1 MASGSQNMTTY
12 NARTVTG
19 SNSAASPAGAL
30 LLSGAGRANDAT
42 GDTWIFFDSGS
53 DTSTPW
59 GIKHDQA
66 NNKIHIYGNNT
77 DSVWTRMDTGDTYIL
92 GKVGIGYDPET
103 SENLYKLYINGTSL
117 YTGRLY
123 GNTGN
128 GLEVQSLDTG
138 TWKEGIRV
146 YNASDN
152 YSVVCLCNNDLSDL
166 LSLVH
171 NGSTHAYY
179 IDIENDGTYSR
190 IDIPSKHSGIMA
202 LTDGYGA
209 SGTWD
214 ISITGSARY
223 VQSPDTRS
231 TNPAPSTFSAAN
243 GVSFDFKQGSVI
255 GLTSASYSGVMTY
268 RPYASGTDWSGGNA
282 HQLAFNNAG
291 LYWRQGGSSWG
302 NWTQIVTSS
311 GTWGISITGNAAT
324 ANAINND
331 GGRRASSE
339 YMHADGKIR
348 FYLATSSMTTGKPP
362 CDGFIMKGGWD
373 NTGGWDSMFAWGNDG
388 HGYIRGSSGSGNS
401 TNHTQAWKAWNTLLD
416 SNNYTAYTVTKTG
429 SGASGTWGISITGRL
444 ADSAHSWT
452 ATEVYNYM
460 TARVL
465 KAGDTMTG
473 CLSIKTNTNQGTDTL
488 LYIEQSNNNDW
499 GIKVN
504 KTTSYDYG
512 IQVTCATTAAHAVQV
527 SGRITGT
534 TVYGAVWNDYAEF
547 RKGLTTKGGICVYEQ
562 ENGLTPTIAR
572 LQAGCRITSDT
583 FGFAIGETEE
593 AQTPIAVCGR
603 VLVYPYANRQLY
615 QPGDAVCSAPNGTVD
630 IMTREEIRNYPERIV
645 GIVSEIPNY
654 EIWHAGA
661 QDGNYDIQV
670 NGRIWIYVR

>member
-30 LLSGAGRANDAT
+30 LLSGAGRADDAT
-42 GDTWIFFDSGS
+42 GDTWIFLDSHEGT
-53 DTSTPW
+53 DTPW
-59 GIKHDQA
+59 GIKHDQT

-103 SENLYKLYINGTSL
+103 SGNTYKLY
-117 YTGRLY
+117 
-123 GNTGN
+123 
-128 GLEVQSLDTG
+128 V
-138 TWKEGIRV
+138 
-146 YNASDN
+146 
-152 YSVVCLCNNDLSDL
+152 
-166 LSLVH
+166 
-171 NGSTHAYY
+171 NGSTYFNGNTTHNGDIIADKGRIWAYY
-179 IDIENDGTYSR
+179 DGESYFRARNNNTSVDILLDSADDGNHGIWSTGWWDGSTY
-190 IDIPSKHSGIMA
+190 
-202 LTDGYGA
+202 TA
-209 SGTWD
+209 SGKWL
-214 ISITGSARY
+214 IY
-223 VQSPDTRS
+223 RS
-231 TNPAPSTFSAAN
+231 TTNKVLVMGHAEATTNLYADDSSYSYTSSNPYYAHMSYNINSDNRWYLRVYPETPKTIAVDWAYDATKAGGIRDKGNSTIITAEYSGN
-243 GVSFDFKQGSVI
+243 GVSAFDWATV
-255 GLTSASYSGVMTY
+255 
-268 RPYASGTDWSGGNA
+268 WSGYR
-282 HQLAFNNAG
+282 LT
-291 LYWRQGGSSWG
+291 Y
-302 NWTQIVTSS
+302 
-311 GTWGISITGNAAT
+311 ISKSDFMAQ
-324 ANAINND
+324 
-331 GGRRASSE
+331 
-339 YMHADGKIR
+339 
-348 FYLATSSMTTGKPP
+348 
-362 CDGFIMKGGWD
+362 
-373 NTGGWDSMFAWGNDG
+373 
-388 HGYIRGSSGSGNS
+388 IRG
-401 TNHTQAWKAWNTLLD
+401 
-416 SNNYTAYTVTKTG
+416 V
-429 SGASGTWGISITGRL
+429 ASGTWGITITGRL
-444 ADSAHSWT
+444 ADSAHSWA
-452 ATEVYNYM
+452 ATEVYNWM
-460 TARVL
+460 VARVT
-465 KAGDTMTG
+465 KTGDTMTG
-473 CLSIKTNTNQGTDTL
+473 CLSIITNTNQGTDAL

-593 AQTPIAVCGR
+593 AKTPIAVCGR

-630 IMTREEIRNYPERIV
+630 IMTHDEIKEYPERIV
-645 GIVSEIPNY
+645 GIVSEIPDY

-661 QDGNYDIQV
+661 QDGNHEIQV